1 MTDLATVVRTLD
13 DLLEAERF
21 SDYCPNGLQIE
32 GRQHIERLVTGVT
45 ACEALIDAAIERDA
59 DAILVHHGY
68 FWRGESPTLTG
79 MKRRRIAKLLQS
91 EISLLAYH
99 LPLDAHPRL
108 GNNAQ
113 LASRLGL
120 IATGS
125 MNEDGV
131 GSVGR
136 MDTSLTGEELY
147 KRIADS
153 LGREPLHV
161 PGPGGPA
168 GRIETVAWCT
178 GAAQGMIDQAA
189 DLGVDAYITGEAS
202 EPTVHVA
209 RERGVHFF
217 AAGHHATERFGVQAV
232 GEHLADAFGI
242 THEFVDIDNP
252 V

>member
-1 MTDLATVVRTLD
+1 MTDLAAVVRTLD
-13 DLLEAERF
+13 DLLDAARF
-21 SDYCPNGLQIE
+21 SDYCPNGLQVE

-136 MDTSLTGEELY
+136 MDTSLTGEELRR
-147 KRIADS
+147 RIADS

-168 GRIETVAWCT
+168 GRIEKVAWCT
-178 GAAQGMIDQAA
+178 GAAQGMIDRAA

-232 GEHLADAFGI
+232 GEHLAEAFGI
-242 THEFVDIDNP
+242 THEFVDIENP

>member
-136 MDTSLTGEELY
+136 MDPSLTGEELY